1 MLKNLTLEEAYNL
14 YKNYELKVQIKN
26 GKVIISKEEA

>member
-1 MLKNLTLEEAYNL
+1 MLKNLTLNGAYNL
-14 YKNYELKVQIKN
+14 YNNYGLKVQVKK